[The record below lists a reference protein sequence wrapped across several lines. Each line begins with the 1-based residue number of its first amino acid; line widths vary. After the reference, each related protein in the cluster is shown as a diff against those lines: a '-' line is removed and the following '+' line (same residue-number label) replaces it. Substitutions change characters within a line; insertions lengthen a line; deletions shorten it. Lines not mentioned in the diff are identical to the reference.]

1 MNHNQIMLL
10 DGHPPLNSIR
20 VGPIPVVRLARAKN
34 ASVQSRIKQMTSQHK
49 RTTKL
54 CQSRASQ
61 TEWAEQHRVLWGQLF
76 IWPLWVT
83 APGFELGALTQ
94 TVALLVPSRLLMLRS
109 CVMIHITTKW
119 THTFNQDRVLVQFSL
134 QKMSG
139 QGVRTHPPMVL
150 SAISREINQLA
161 FF

>member
-83 APGFELGALTQ
+83 SPGFELGALTQ
-94 TVALLVPSRLLMLRS
+94 TVALLVPSRLLAQMVPGGQRPG
-109 CVMIHITTKW
+109 V
-119 THTFNQDRVLVQFSL
+119 RVLSPPNFESWGGH
-134 QKMSG
+134 SG
-139 QGVRTHPPMVL
+139 PGPFRSNPGGM
-150 SAISREINQLA
+150 AG
-161 FF
+161 